1 MSSPDQTIDSV
12 TRANGMPVLGLGT
25 WKNEDPAA
33 CAESVRTA
41 LEMGYRHI
49 DTAQIYGNEAAVGE
63 GIAAADV
70 DREEVFLATKVW
82 ISNLS
87 REDVIETTK
96 ESLAKLGVDAV
107 DLLYVHWPA
116 GEYDPDETLPAFDEL
131 VDRGLTDR
139 VGVSNFE
146 PDHVERAME
155 VLDAP
160 VCANQVETH
169 PFCTQTE
176 LREHAAEHGYELV
189 AYSPLARGTV
199 FDDET
204 LAEIAETHDA
214 SAAQSVWRGFAK
226 GRDGDSEGHERGAH
240 PRQLGEPRLALTT
253 RRSTPSTPSTG
264 RTEKSI
270 PTSRPTPGTD
280 RVDGR
285 ALSGGLV
292 SHRAGVDAEKR
303 VESARSGR
311 GGDEHGDRND
321 AENRSTDRRDRRGSD
336 ECREREAACDGTNR
350 RSDASV
356 HGSDVC
362 VHTVQ

>member
-1 MSSPDQTIDSV
+1 MSSSDQTVDGV
-12 TRANGMPVLGLGT
+12 ARASGMPVLGLGT

-41 LEMGYRHI
+41 LEMGYRHV
-49 DTAQIYGNEAAVGE
+49 DTAQIYSNEAAVGE

-87 REDVIETTK
+87 RADVVETTQ

-131 VDRGLTDR
+131 VDRGLTDH

-155 VLDAP
+155 TLDAP
-160 VCANQVETH
+160 VFANQVETH

-189 AYSPLARGTV
+189 AYSPLARGAV

-204 LAEIAETHDA
+204 LAEIAAAHDA
-214 SAAQSVWRGFAK
+214 SAAQVSLAWLREK
-226 GRDGDSEGHERGAH
+226 GVTAIPKATSEAHIRDNWASRN
-240 PRQLGEPRLALTT
+240 LALT
-253 RRSTPSTPSTG
+253 
-264 RTEKSI
+264 
-270 PTSRPTPGTD
+270 
-280 RVDGR
+280 
-285 ALSGGLV
+285 
-292 SHRAGVDAEKR
+292 DAEID
-303 VESARSGR
+303 AI
-311 GGDEHGDRND
+311 DAIDRTQREVYPDFAPD
-321 AENRSTDRRDRRGSD
+321 AWE
-336 ECREREAACDGTNR
+336 
-350 RSDASV
+350 
-356 HGSDVC
+356 
-362 VHTVQ
+362 